1 MKTTKVLAALALFA
15 LIAIHKAHAA
25 TNYVLDVRSS
35 ADYVSIPDSD
45 SLDLISTS
53 FTLEAWIN
61 AAVFTS
67 TDGTIIGKRRLD
79 GGSSYHL
86 SVSRFG
92 GNSTLQKAKVVVGM
106 NNGDGLN
113 VVNYALFT
121 AQEIETNVWYHIA
134 ATYDRG
140 SDTARVYINGELKAL
155 ERVVLAVPLQNS
167 SFPVTIGQLNL
178 KGEPRPFLGLIGE
191 VRVWNRALI
200 KAEIQQNM
208 SLRLTGQ
215 EPGLVGYWNFDDQ
228 TAKDSSIYHNDG
240 AFVGGAQTVEDPLVL
255 LQIYRAVEILS
266 LSGSASATYQV
277 QFKTNASSSTW
288 INLDQPFPGG
298 QPVQFFDITRD
309 SGQKI
314 YRVIRIR

>member
-15 LIAIHKAHAA
+15 LIAIHQTHAT

-61 AAVFTS
+61 AAVFTT
-67 TDGTIIGKRRLD
+67 TDSTIIAKRRLD

-86 SVSRFG
+86 SLTRFA
-92 GNSTLQKAKVVVGM
+92 GNSSLQQAKVVLGI
-106 NNGDGLN
+106 NNGDGVN
-113 VVNYALFT
+113 VKNYAPST
-121 AQEIETNVWYHIA
+121 AQEIKTNVWYHIA
-134 ATYDRG
+134 ATYDQG
-140 SDTARVYINGELKAL
+140 SYTARIYINGELKTL
-155 ERVVLAVPLQNS
+155 ESVVLAVPLQNS
-167 SFPVTIGQLNL
+167 SFPITIGQHSL
-178 KGEPRPFLGLIGE
+178 KGEPRQFLGLIDE

-228 TAKDSSIYHNDG
+228 TAKDSSDYHNDG
-240 AFVGGAQTVEDPLVL
+240 SLVGGVQFVEDPLVL
-255 LQIYRAVEILS
+255 LQIYRAVEIHS

-277 QFKTNASSSTW
+277 QFKTNAASSNW

-298 QPVQFFDITRD
+298 QPVQFFDTTRD

-314 YRVIRIR
+314 YRVVRIR